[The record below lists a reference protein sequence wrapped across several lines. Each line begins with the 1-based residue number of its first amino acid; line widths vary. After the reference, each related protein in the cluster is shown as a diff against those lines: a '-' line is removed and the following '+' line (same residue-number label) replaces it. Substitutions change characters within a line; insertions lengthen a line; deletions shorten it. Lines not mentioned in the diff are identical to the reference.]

1 MRKIIK
7 ILTEVIAFILV
18 FIILVNV
25 IPAAGAAGVNT
36 FNQQDEFQ
44 IITDIDDGSYI
55 PADTMFSF
63 NSAAGFGCMKYS
75 FSLIMTYD
83 GVLIVAREDDLA
95 HYSLAQGKI
104 TDHTIWEI
112 DRLNFAYNYT
122 TDGGETYPL
131 RSQMHPCVTF
141 ESLIKYYPYCS
152 FIINIVQT
160 GDRGIEAAQKVCEMI
175 REASL
180 ETDCVITGS
189 DEVIDSVRNN
199 ANVHIITCPR
209 ENEEKAFRTFNRL
222 FISNLIGRIEYAM
235 IIIPYDE
242 IDQWSSRELAALKA
256 RNVAVYI
263 SGINDQGS
271 FMEVKDLPVSGVIT
285 ANPQLIFELRAVT
298 DVPEI

>member
-1 MRKIIK
+1 MKKIIK
-7 ILTEVIAFILV
+7 IITEIIVFILV

-25 IPAAGAAGVNT
+25 IPAASAVGVNT

-63 NSAAGFGCMKYS
+63 NSAAGFGCMKYYV
-75 FSLIMTYD
+75 SLIMTYD
-83 GVLIVAREDDLA
+83 GVPIVAKENDLGY
-95 HYSLAQGKI
+95 YSLAHGKI

-141 ESLIKYYPYCS
+141 ESLIKNYPYCS
-152 FIINIVQT
+152 FIISIVQT
-160 GDRGIEAAQKVCEMI
+160 GDEGIEAAEKVCEMI

-180 ETDCVITGS
+180 EADCVITGS

-199 ANVHIITCPR
+199 ANVHIITCPQ
-209 ENEEKAFRTFNRL
+209 ENEENLFRTMNTV
-222 FISNLIGRIEYAM
+222 FISNLISRIPYAM

-242 IDQWSSRELAALKA
+242 IDQWNSRELAVLKA

-263 SGINDQGS
+263 SGVNDQSS
-271 FMEVKDLPVSGVIT
+271 FMEVRYLPVSGVIT
-285 ANPQLIFELRAVT
+285 ANPQLIFELKAVT